1 MKKILLIVA
10 LFIMAQCALRAQE
23 PQNIAPVLTDIIESY
38 APWTNVQFDGKIKT
52 DKLPVSPNL
61 KIYMVRDSLMQMSV
75 RVPLLGEVGRLN
87 LTKDELL
94 IVNKMKRTY
103 VREDASEFFG
113 MYPSGLKD
121 LQSILLARVVI
132 LGGGELDAQNAPVV
146 DIESDG
152 NGSWL
157 LLPDTDTGELPFSY
171 GYLVGSNSR
180 TLALTGALSDKG
192 TLEIRYSYKNRGM
205 QMECTLD
212 AGKKQTQVELD
223 FNTVRWGGSEMSMP
237 KLDGYTKM
245 GFKEFINNLK

>member
-10 LFIMAQCALRAQE
+10 LFIMAQCTLRAQE
-23 PQNIAPVLTDIIESY
+23 PQNIAPVLADIIESY
-38 APWTNVQFDGKIKT
+38 APWTSVQFEGKVRT
-52 DKLPVSPNL
+52 DKLPIAPNL
-61 KIYMVRDSLMQMSV
+61 KMYFVCDSIVQMSV

-87 LTKDELL
+87 LTKDEIL

-103 VREDASEFFG
+103 VQEDASKFFE
-113 MYPSGLKD
+113 MYPSALKD

-132 LGGGELDAQNAPVV
+132 LGGGELDAQNAVTV
-146 DIESDG
+146 DVESDG
-152 NGSWL
+152 RGSWL
-157 LLPDTDTGELPFSY
+157 LLPDTDTDELPFSY

-192 TLEIRYSYKNRGM
+192 TLEIQYSYKNRGM

-212 AGKKQTQVELD
+212 TGKKQTQVELD
-223 FNTVRWGGSEMSMP
+223 FSTVKWGGSEMAMP